1 MICPG
6 ERWIVGNLAFMDKD
20 GKSWGMNGLFC
31 FHKFWKINVA
41 ANDPIEKP
49 VEFWIVSLQNGG
61 ITTLLYDNQ
70 EGWLNEKISC
80 KRLMRNVLW
89 QNIAIF
95 VEIGANA
102 DNYLP
107 FIGEP
112 GMRQKIAVTIS

>member
-1 MICPG
+1 
-6 ERWIVGNLAFMDKD
+6 MDKD

-70 EGWLNEKISC
+70 EG
-80 KRLMRNVLW
+80 
-89 QNIAIF
+89 
-95 VEIGANA
+95 
-102 DNYLP
+102 
-107 FIGEP
+107 
-112 GMRQKIAVTIS
+112 